1 MTGPAQGSTRVL
13 TIPNL
18 VSFARLAGVP
28 LFLYLVLG
36 PHEDG
41 WAVVVL
47 AIGGTSD
54 WVDGFLARRLNQT
67 SRLGEL
73 LDPLADRLYIVA
85 TVVALTI
92 REVIPLWFTLALLA
106 RELLLGVC
114 LLVLRRYGY
123 GPPPVH
129 YVGKSA
135 TFILLLALPILLL
148 LKVSPRHRVLDLP
161 EWLEPRVVGACPVL
175 DRGAVLCG
183 ASRRGRPSGPT
194 GSGRAG
200 VGVKR
205 GSADPAVPPMPADDG
220 QRFRPNFLLE
230 LFTDPLDP
238 GYADAAAARATSGPK
253 PAWRRACAF
262 GLRTLALVL
271 VGFVLAVAYRE
282 AIAAEPERSRAHA
295 GLVEEAKT
303 SQARTDALQA
313 QSDQLRREVTAAEQ
327 AALGGSAEELRRVR
341 ELEAA
346 AGLAAVTGPGV
357 VVRLDR
363 RARPDRSEHRPAQ
376 HGAGEPGS
384 RCGPAECGQRAVGR
398 GC

>member
-1 MTGPAQGSTRVL
+1 MTGSAQGSTRVL

-18 VSFARLAGVP
+18 VSFARLAGVL

-92 REVIPLWFTLALLA
+92 REVIPAWFTVALLA

-148 LKVSPRHRVLDLP
+148 LKVSPGTEFWTYPTGWSLAWWGLVLYWIAALFYVVQ
-161 EWLEPRVVGACPVL
+161 VVGVV
-175 DRGAVLCG
+175 RG
-183 ASRRGRPSGPT
+183 GRP
-194 GSGRAG
+194 
-200 VGVKR
+200 
-205 GSADPAVPPMPADDG
+205 
-220 QRFRPNFLLE
+220 
-230 LFTDPLDP
+230 
-238 GYADAAAARATSGPK
+238 
-253 PAWRRACAF
+253 
-262 GLRTLALVL
+262 
-271 VGFVLAVAYRE
+271 
-282 AIAAEPERSRAHA
+282 
-295 GLVEEAKT
+295 
-303 SQARTDALQA
+303 
-313 QSDQLRREVTAAEQ
+313 
-327 AALGGSAEELRRVR
+327 
-341 ELEAA
+341 AA
-346 AGLAAVTGPGV
+346 AGQASA
-357 VVRLDR
+357 
-363 RARPDRSEHRPAQ
+363 
-376 HGAGEPGS
+376 
-384 RCGPAECGQRAVGR
+384 
-398 GC
+398 